1 MRRTLRPHAK
11 DEKESACPNERTGP
25 TWRSCPACPPM
36 SRAADEQHEHAKL
49 KASCTGLSLRLVPM
63 GLEGRREGPSTAPR
77 EAIGR
82 REGERGRRHSRPAR
96 AGDIAPLSPAL
107 ARASGREGG
116 EREARG
122 GRHTDGARVRRARV
136 RWRDV
141 IGPCVPRG
149 LAVFYRLES
158 KKFEKNY
165 KKSQI
170 SFPIHL

>member
-1 MRRTLRPHAK
+1 
-11 DEKESACPNERTGP
+11 
-25 TWRSCPACPPM
+25 M
-36 SRAADEQHEHAKL
+36 SLGWCQW
-49 KASCTGLSLRLVPM
+49 
-63 GLEGRREGPSTAPR
+63 GLEGRREGSSTAPR

-107 ARASGREGG
+107 ARVSGREGG

-122 GRHTDGARVRRARV
+122 GRRTDGARVRRARV

-141 IGPCVPRG
+141 IGPRVPRG

-158 KKFEKNY
+158 KKF
-165 KKSQI
+165 KKKLQKITNFI
-170 SFPIHL
+170 SNPSINIPTCWRS